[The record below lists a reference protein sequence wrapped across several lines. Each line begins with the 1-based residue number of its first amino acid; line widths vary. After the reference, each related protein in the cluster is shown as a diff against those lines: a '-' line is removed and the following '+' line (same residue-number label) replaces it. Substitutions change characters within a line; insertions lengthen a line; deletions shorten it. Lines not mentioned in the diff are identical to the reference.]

1 MKKIEI
7 YTSESCSYCHAAKDY
22 FRQNNISFIEYN
34 ITKDIQARRE
44 LMRKGYKSVPLII
57 IGNEEVSGFDKEKL
71 SNILKLK

>member
-7 YTSESCSYCHAAKDY
+7 YTSETCSYCHAAKDY
-22 FRQNNISFIEYN
+22 FRQNNISFTEYN
-34 ITKDIQARRE
+34 ITKDIQARSK

-57 IGNEEVSGFDKEKL
+57 IGSEEVSGFDKEKL